1 MVKPCSRVGH
11 PIQVT
16 SPRAPRTLAAL
27 AFCCCVGLSVRFL
40 LLFLVTAEESGKAR
54 QRKIARSDS
63 ARSDCCR
70 LSCHSRPRKCSL
82 MHQSS
87 HRKCCMVGVSFNRS
101 GQYQCVLTPGQ
112 RHPAKRRVLSSTRF
126 PCLWG
131 VPSLGPRQWAA
142 QTPPPAHHTHC

>member
-1 MVKPCSRVGH
+1 MFARRPSNPSHVSSGSSNFGG
-11 PIQVT
+11 I
-16 SPRAPRTLAAL
+16 
-27 AFCCCVGLSVRFL
+27 GFL
-40 LLFLVTAEESGKAR
+40 LLCWAVCSFPVAIPGLRRGKRQGQTAQDQTAQGRIRPCAV
-54 QRKIARSDS
+54 
-63 ARSDCCR
+63 R